1 MKCIPVENLFFV
13 VEPKSVWWC
22 QIYSWADSNVE
33 STCLLRSGG
42 EIGSRQCPVASVS
55 HPPFSLLPD
64 DADDDDDDDD
74 EIGSRQCPVASSV
87 SSSSFSLL
95 NLPQLEYSKSSPFV
109 LLWYCITYYRW
120 ALFVVSYYGEKNL
133 KQFVQLHSE
142 ACVNNI
148 WGMSS
153 WAAEKLR
160 SWAAEQLSSSEAEK
174 LSSWEAENLRR
185 WEAEQLRS

>member
-42 EIGSRQCPVASVS
+42 
-55 HPPFSLLPD
+55 
-64 DADDDDDDDD
+64 

-142 ACVNNI
+142 ACVNSI

-174 LSSWEAENLRR
+174 LSSWEA
-185 WEAEQLRS
+185 